1 MHTRGLA
8 RFHRRN
14 APPAGPQ
21 GRSRLRP
28 LDPRRYGT
36 RRAAAVPRGAAR
48 PGPGDQPAPLGAAL
62 QTAGPVEGL
71 TAAAARR
78 TPQTLGAE
86 HRAAVWTG
94 APARLADLGTEA
106 SPSRAGGPAGPLPPQ
121 SPVGCSDREAL
132 TQPVFTDEWSGQRQ
146 SAAIRADRGQPV
158 DQGGDP
164 ERAGEAPGRSSWP
177 CWGATRPASAA
188 RPARRPAARR

>member
-21 GRSRLRP
+21 GRSHLRP
-28 LDPRRYGT
+28 LDPRQYCT

-86 HRAAVWTG
+86 HRAAAWTD
-94 APARLADLGTEA
+94 APASLADLGTGT
-106 SPSRAGGPAGPLPPQ
+106 SPSRAGALRDRYPRNPRGLPGPGKP
-121 SPVGCSDREAL
+121 
-132 TQPVFTDEWSGQRQ
+132 
-146 SAAIRADRGQPV
+146 
-158 DQGGDP
+158 
-164 ERAGEAPGRSSWP
+164 
-177 CWGATRPASAA
+177 
-188 RPARRPAARR
+188 

>member
-8 RFHRRN
+8 RIHRRN

-21 GRSRLRP
+21 GRSHLRP

-86 HRAAVWTG
+86 HRAAAWTG
-94 APARLADLGTEA
+94 APARLADLGTWGISKPGWRPWGTA
-106 SPSRAGGPAGPLPPQ
+106 TPAIPRGLLGPGKP
-121 SPVGCSDREAL
+121 
-132 TQPVFTDEWSGQRQ
+132 
-146 SAAIRADRGQPV
+146 
-158 DQGGDP
+158 
-164 ERAGEAPGRSSWP
+164 
-177 CWGATRPASAA
+177 
-188 RPARRPAARR
+188 

>member
-14 APPAGPQ
+14 APQAGPQ
-21 GRSRLRP
+21 GRSHLRP
-28 LDPRRYGT
+28 LDPRRCCT

-78 TPQTLGAE
+78 TPQTWVLSIALLYGQA
-86 HRAAVWTG
+86 
-94 APARLADLGTEA
+94 
-106 SPSRAGGPAGPLPPQ
+106 PLPGWQTWVPGHLQ
-121 SPVGCSDREAL
+121 AGLAALRDR
-132 TQPVFTDEWSGQRQ
+132 
-146 SAAIRADRGQPV
+146 
-158 DQGGDP
+158 
-164 ERAGEAPGRSSWP
+164 
-177 CWGATRPASAA
+177 
-188 RPARRPAARR
+188 